1 MSARTLS
8 SLANK
13 GTAGLDSKE
22 TGTGG
27 RGTVSDRAVS
37 GTGTGGTA
45 TGAGAGGAV
54 STTAAGATGREVAAV
69 AVAVGGATGE
79 ER

>member
-13 GTAGLDSKE
+13 VTAGLDSKE

-27 RGTVSDRAVS
+27 RGTVTDC
-37 GTGTGGTA
+37 TGGTA
-45 TGAGAGGAV
+45 TGAGAGAGAGGAI

-69 AVAVGGATGE
+69 AVGGATGE